1 MQDYVVQKCESRL
14 IDGRR
19 YDITTFKGQHR
30 DECLVRSNETG
41 RCSLRYKGVVRMSWD
56 MPKEGRDELFTV
68 YENGKAVKSEYQ
80 TEKTESGNRY
90 IENCKDGLRLVIKDR
105 RVVYKGG
112 FDNVESMRRKGKGAE
127 YDPWDGRVLRCGV
140 WKDDK
145 LFQLTQEFVSEK
157 VMIEYHTEQG
167 REAVTVWNLRPVYQG
182 GYVFDEEKKEYVRH
196 GEGCELDKWT
206 GVAVREGVWER
217 GVLKES
223 RELFDGWYV
232 KRARRGVMEGELD
245 VEDLRVEVH
254 NWDEWKNVSKEVTD
268 LVIPSNC
275 CNEEGFKMFD
285 VSELTCLKRLEIGDR
300 CFENVRDVRLTGL
313 KWLERVV
320 IGEKSF
326 TNDDIRLD
334 SRPLGDFYLQCCGR
348 LKEVKIGCQSFY
360 DYTTVMIDDLPSLEV
375 IEIGELNK
383 VSANFDY
390 ASEFELEGE
399 GGEMT

>member
-1 MQDYVVQKCESRL
+1 M
-14 IDGRR
+14 
-19 YDITTFKGQHR
+19 
-30 DECLVRSNETG
+30 
-41 RCSLRYKGVVRMSWD
+41 
-56 MPKEGRDELFTV
+56 
-68 YENGKAVKSEYQ
+68 
-80 TEKTESGNRY
+80 
-90 IENCKDGLRLVIKDR
+90 
-105 RVVYKGG
+105 
-112 FDNVESMRRKGKGAE
+112 
-127 YDPWDGRVLRCGV
+127 
-140 WKDDK
+140 
-145 LFQLTQEFVSEK
+145 
-157 VMIEYHTEQG
+157 
-167 REAVTVWNLRPVYQG
+167 
-182 GYVFDEEKKEYVRH
+182 FDEEKKEYVRH